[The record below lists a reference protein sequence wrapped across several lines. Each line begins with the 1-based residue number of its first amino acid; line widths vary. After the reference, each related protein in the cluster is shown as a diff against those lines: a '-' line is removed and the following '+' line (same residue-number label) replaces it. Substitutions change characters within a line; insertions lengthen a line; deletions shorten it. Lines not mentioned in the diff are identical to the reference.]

1 MTASRKAVS
10 GMGFSLLG
18 AIVLTKIFYRW
29 PDLFPSSLRNAGN
42 MLVNLSGAQSVEVSS
57 DIELAIVLV
66 TSFVTSGLAIV
77 VVMLLYSRL
86 AHRNGA

>member
-18 AIVLTKIFYRW
+18 AIILTKIFYWW

-86 AHRNGA
+86 AHRNDA